1 MYLKIVLYDEVLFF
15 SLGSFPLSKIWS
27 LKVKSCGESFLSLP
41 LSVSD
46 PIHSQV
52 NLPLIPATLHSY
64 RSSSLSESL
73 FHLFV
78 ALRIVF
84 SCLQW
89 EKWERETGLGRRC
102 KGHRGKMC

>member
-73 FHLFV
+73 LHLFV

-89 EKWERETGLGRRC
+89 EKWERETGLGRRW
-102 KGHRGKMC
+102 KEHRGKMC